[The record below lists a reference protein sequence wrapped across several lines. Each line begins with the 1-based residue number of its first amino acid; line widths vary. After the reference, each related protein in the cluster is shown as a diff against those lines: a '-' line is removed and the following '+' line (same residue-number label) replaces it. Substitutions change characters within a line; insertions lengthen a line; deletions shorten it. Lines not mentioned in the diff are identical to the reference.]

1 MKTQHEAIESVSR
14 ELIDAIKAHF
24 PYGPQMHR
32 IVAEF
37 GHLVGIVLRE
47 GKMLKKGTDRV
58 PPECPRIEVDQDIA
72 GPQETLTEEQQDLAR
87 ELIRRAAFIEME
99 PGRSRHKFL
108 PTLRWQLR
116 RVYLPHFGA
125 ALTKNDA
132 VKWIP
137 SDFKFFLTN
146 PKEAC
151 DREWERRQKETDD
164 TQTRLPY
171 GQDEHQ

>member
-1 MKTQHEAIESVSR
+1 
-14 ELIDAIKAHF
+14 
-24 PYGPQMHR
+24 MHR

-37 GHLVGIVLRE
+37 GHLVGRVLRE
-47 GKMLKKGTDRV
+47 GKTLRKGTGRV
-58 PPECPRIEVDQDIA
+58 PPECPRIEVDQDVT
-72 GPQETLTEEQQDLAR
+72 GPEETLTGEQQSLAR
-87 ELIRRAAFIEME
+87 ELVRRAAFIEME

-132 VKWIP
+132 VKWKP

-151 DREWERRQKETDD
+151 DREWERRQKETDEV
-164 TQTRLPY
+164 QPGLPY
-171 GQDEHQ
+171 DQHGQA